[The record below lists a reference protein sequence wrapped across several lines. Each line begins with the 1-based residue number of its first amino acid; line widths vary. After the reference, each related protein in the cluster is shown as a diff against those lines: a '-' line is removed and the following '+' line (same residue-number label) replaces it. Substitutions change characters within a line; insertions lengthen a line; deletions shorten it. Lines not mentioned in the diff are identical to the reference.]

1 MQLIVK
7 LILHRNKT
15 GLFLG
20 PNGSEVPFATLV
32 ALFLF
37 PTQEVTTAFVSVFIF
52 SLHNSN
58 GKLRTYSND
67 FSETSA
73 DSSTKVLRN
82 IERFRRKVIDQFIR
96 FDFSKMNSFEDFGPP
111 GAQWHCVS
119 GPPRVASGDSRKEK
133 HCL

>member
-37 PTQEVTTAFVSVFIF
+37 PTQEVTTAFVPVFSPDAGGDYCIRTCFFFFFLVYTIQMGNFDPIPTIF
-52 SLHNSN
+52 L
-58 GKLRTYSND
+58 KLAQ
-67 FSETSA
+67 SEVQGYPGRLS
-73 DSSTKVLRN
+73 DLEENSST
-82 IERFRRKVIDQFIR
+82 
-96 FDFSKMNSFEDFGPP
+96 SFP
-111 GAQWHCVS
+111 VS
-119 GPPRVASGDSRKEK
+119 IFQK
-133 HCL
+133 